1 MASSDTNLE
10 GKRPLRILAV
20 VEWYP
25 PAYKAGGPIRSVHNL
40 MQLLR
45 AQTDHHLEVVC
56 GDRDLGSPSPIEGIE
71 PDVPHTRD
79 GIQVTYR
86 SSVTHAWWLE
96 KLRGTPD
103 NPSPDVVY
111 LNSLFSIPFALHPLR
126 AARTL
131 GIRVVLAPRGMLGA
145 GALAIKP
152 VKKKVFLVAARL
164 LGLFRGVRWHAST
177 EVEARDV
184 RRVFPIAEIHCAS
197 NVPIPSSY
205 CLPPNHGETVNWLA
219 LGRIHPIK
227 NLHFALEALQDVD
240 LKGKHLRVE
249 LVGPAEDEVY
259 LQHLLSLSKP
269 GLDIVHVGAVPP
281 HELGEVWGRSHA
293 LLMPTTHEN
302 FGHAVVEAWAHGR
315 PVLLSDQTPWR
326 GLSETGL
333 GWDVPLEKALWV
345 ERMQEALHWPTE
357 TWEVMSEACVAKHRE
372 LVEAPA
378 LIQEN
383 CTLFEAPS
391 PSNLPS

>member
-1 MASSDTNLE
+1 MASSDNTPE

-56 GDRDLGSPSPIEGIE
+56 GDRDLGSPSPLVGIE
-71 PDVPHTRD
+71 PDVPHMRA

-103 NPSPDVVY
+103 NPAPEVVY
-111 LNSLFSIPFALHPLR
+111 LNSLFSVPFALHPLR
-126 AARTL
+126 AARAL

-152 VKKKVFLVAARL
+152 VKKKIFLTAARL

-184 RRVFPIAEIHCAS
+184 RKVFPNAEIHCAS
-197 NVPIPSSY
+197 NVPIPSFH
-205 CLPPNHGETVNWLA
+205 CLPPEHGEAVNWLA

-240 LKGKHLRVE
+240 LNGKSLRVE

-269 GLDIVHVGAVPP
+269 GLDIVHLGAVPP

-315 PVLLSDQTPWR
+315 PVLLSDRTPWR
-326 GLSETGL
+326 GLSDVGL
-333 GWDVPLEKALWV
+333 GWDEPLEKALWAT
-345 ERMQEALHWPTE
+345 RMQEAIQWSTE
-357 TWEVMSEACVAKHRE
+357 TWQAMSEACVAKHRG
-372 LVEAPA
+372 LVEDESLVHA
-378 LIQEN
+378 N
-383 CTLFEAPS
+383 VKLFRR
-391 PSNLPS
+391 

>member
-1 MASSDTNLE
+1 MASSDTIPE
-10 GKRPLRILAV
+10 GNRPLRILAV

-40 MQLLR
+40 MQMLR

-56 GDRDLGSPSPIEGIE
+56 GDRDFGSASPLEGIE
-71 PDVPHTRD
+71 PDVPHMRE

-103 NPSPDVVY
+103 KPAPDVVY
-111 LNSLFSIPFALHPLR
+111 LNSLFSVQFALHPLR

-152 VKKKVFLVAARL
+152 VKKKVFMTAARL
-164 LGLFRGVRWHAST
+164 FGLFQGVRWHAST
-177 EVEARDV
+177 EVER
-184 RRVFPIAEIHCAS
+184 AEIHTHLPGSDVHTAL
-197 NVPIPSSY
+197 NVPLMDANVTPVSKGVG
-205 CLPPNHGETVNWLA
+205 LTWAMV
-219 LGRIHPIK
+219 GRIQQKK

-281 HELGEVWGRSHA
+281 HELGEVWRRSHA

-326 GLSETGL
+326 GLSEAGL
-333 GWDVPLEKALWV
+333 GWDVPLEKTLWAG
-345 ERMQEALHWPTE
+345 RMQEALHWSTE
-357 TWEVMSEACVAKHRE
+357 TWQAMSEACVAKHRS
-372 LVEAPA
+372 LVEDDNLVHANV
-378 LIQEN
+378 Q
-383 CTLFEAPS
+383 LFSE
-391 PSNLPS
+391 

>member
-1 MASSDTNLE
+1 MASSDTTPE

-40 MQLLR
+40 MQMLR
-45 AQTDHHLEVVC
+45 AQTDHYLEVVC
-56 GDRDLGSPSPIEGIE
+56 GDRDLGSASPLEGIE
-71 PDVPHTRD
+71 SDVPHMRE

-103 NPSPDVVY
+103 NPAPDVVY
-111 LNSLFSIPFALHPLR
+111 LNSLFSVPFALHPLR
-126 AARTL
+126 VARTL

-152 VKKKVFLVAARL
+152 VKKKVFMTAARL

-177 EVEARDV
+177 EVER
-184 RRVFPIAEIHCAS
+184 AEILTHLPGSDVHTAL
-197 NVPIPSSY
+197 NVPLTDANVTPLSKGVG
-205 CLPPNHGETVNWLA
+205 LTWAMV
-219 LGRIHPIK
+219 GRIQQKK

-259 LQHLLSLSKP
+259 LQHLLSLSKS

-281 HELGEVWGRSHA
+281 HELGEVWRRSHA

-326 GLSETGL
+326 GLSEADL
-333 GWDVPLEKALWV
+333 GWDVPLEKTLWV
-345 ERMQEALHWPTE
+345 GRMQEALHWSTE
-357 TWEVMSEACVAKHRE
+357 TWQAMSEACVAKHRS
-372 LVEAPA
+372 LVEDDNLVHANV
-378 LIQEN
+378 Q
-383 CTLFEAPS
+383 LFSE
-391 PSNLPS
+391 

>member
-1 MASSDTNLE
+1 MVSSDTIQE
-10 GKRPLRILAV
+10 GKRSLRILAV

-56 GDRDLGSPSPIEGIE
+56 GDRDLGSSSPLEGVE
-71 PDVPHTRD
+71 PDVPHMRD
-79 GIQVTYR
+79 GIQVSYR
-86 SSVTHAWWLE
+86 SKVTRAWWFE

-103 NPSPDVVY
+103 NPAPDVVY
-111 LNSLFSIPFALHPLR
+111 LNSLLSIPFALHPLR

-152 VKKKVFLVAARL
+152 VKKKVFLLAARL

-184 RRVFPIAEIHCAS
+184 RRIFPNAEIHCAS
-197 NVPIPSSY
+197 NVPIPSSH
-205 CLPPNHGETVNWLA
+205 CLPPEHGETVHWLA

-227 NLHFALEALQDVD
+227 NLHFALEALQGVD
-240 LKGKHLRVE
+240 LKGRHLRVE

-281 HELGEVWGRSHA
+281 HELGEIWGRSHA

-326 GLSETGL
+326 GLTEADL
-333 GWDVPLEKALWV
+333 GWDVPLEKTLWAD
-345 ERMQEALHWPTE
+345 RMQEALHWSAE
-357 TWEVMSEACVAKHRE
+357 TWEAMSEACVAKHRS
-372 LVEAPA
+372 LVEDDHLVHANV
-378 LIQEN
+378 Q
-383 CTLFEAPS
+383 LFRK
-391 PSNLPS
+391 

>member
-1 MASSDTNLE
+1 MTAMASNDTTPK

-56 GDRDLGSPSPIEGIE
+56 GDRDLDSPSPLEGID
-71 PDVPHTRD
+71 PDVPHMRD

-103 NPSPDVVY
+103 NPAPDVVY
-111 LNSLFSIPFALHPLR
+111 LNSLFSVPFALHPLR
-126 AARTL
+126 AARAL

-164 LGLFRGVRWHAST
+164 LGLFRGIRWHAST

-184 RRVFPIAEIHCAS
+184 QGVFPNAEIHCAS
-197 NVPIPSSY
+197 NVPIPSSH
-205 CLPPNHGETVNWLA
+205 CQPMDHGETVSWVA

-227 NLHFALEALQDVD
+227 NLHFALEALQEVD
-240 LKGKHLRVE
+240 LKGRHLRVE

-326 GLSETGL
+326 GLSEAGL
-333 GWDVPLEKALWV
+333 GCDVPLEKALWV
-345 ERMQEALHWPTE
+345 ERMQEALQWPTE
-357 TWEVMSEACVAKHRE
+357 TWQAMSEACVAKHRS
-372 LVEAPA
+372 LVEDDN
-378 LIQEN
+378 LVHSNVQ
-383 CTLFEAPS
+383 LFGK
-391 PSNLPS
+391 

>member
-1 MASSDTNLE
+1 MASNDTTPK

-56 GDRDLGSPSPIEGIE
+56 GDRDLDSPSPLEGID
-71 PDVPHTRD
+71 PDVPHMRD

-103 NPSPDVVY
+103 NPAPDVVY
-111 LNSLFSIPFALHPLR
+111 LNSLFSVPFALHPLR
-126 AARTL
+126 AARAL

-164 LGLFRGVRWHAST
+164 LGLFRGIRWHAST

-184 RRVFPIAEIHCAS
+184 QGVFPNAEIHCAS
-197 NVPIPSSY
+197 NVPIPSSH
-205 CLPPNHGETVNWLA
+205 CQPMDHGETVSWVA

-227 NLHFALEALQDVD
+227 NLHFALEALQEVD
-240 LKGKHLRVE
+240 LKGRHLRVE

-326 GLSETGL
+326 GLSEAGL
-333 GWDVPLEKALWV
+333 GCDVPLEKALWV
-345 ERMQEALHWPTE
+345 ERMQEALQWPTE
-357 TWEVMSEACVAKHRE
+357 TWQAMSEACVAKHRS
-372 LVEAPA
+372 LVEDDN
-378 LIQEN
+378 LVHSNVQ
-383 CTLFEAPS
+383 LFGK
-391 PSNLPS
+391 